1 MAIFGRN
8 IGNIGIYRNTMQ
20 EVTWIFPLL
29 TNKVLGE
36 YCIIHENQGLCL
48 QKLLTKG
55 PTALV
60 CMSQVS
66 SVARRRPGGTTG
78 PGFACRAG
86 QVEDPTFGV
95 TFGVDRPWRGRE
107 GGNDGEWEVCRR
119 MIYV

>member
-1 MAIFGRN
+1 
-8 IGNIGIYRNTMQ
+8 MQ

-55 PTALV
+55 
-60 CMSQVS
+60 S
-66 SVARRRPGGTTG
+66 SLHEPSFQRGTQETGGTTG

-95 TFGVDRPWRGRE
+95 SFGVDRPWRGRE